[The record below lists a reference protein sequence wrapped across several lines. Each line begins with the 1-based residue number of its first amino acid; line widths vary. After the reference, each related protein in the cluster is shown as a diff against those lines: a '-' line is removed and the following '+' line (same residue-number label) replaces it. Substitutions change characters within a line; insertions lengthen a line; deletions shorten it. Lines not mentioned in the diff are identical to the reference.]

1 MVFHSVF
8 RWFPNVAGFG
18 NRRNLDLYISGS
30 ELAAQ
35 APGSRGMRGAWPAI
49 PIVSGS
55 DYLWGSYFCF
65 SFVAALR
72 LSLSLRLA
80 WLGFLPPWVGAPF
93 GAPCGPP
100 FGLWA
105 PVLVRGYTGI
115 FCPFTAASPSL
126 FLPPGLAEPKLV
138 WLKPLVG
145 QLSCRALVVRK
156 TQWS

>member
-1 MVFHSVF
+1 MKVSLDVFLASF
-8 RWFPNVAGFG
+8 PTCFPN
-18 NRRNLDLYISGS
+18 SP
-30 ELAAQ
+30 ET
-35 APGSRGMRGAWPAI
+35 
-49 PIVSGS
+49 VSGCYTLLLS
-55 DYLWGSYFCF
+55 SFCCK
-65 SFVAALR
+65 AALFEVCLR
-72 LSLSLRLA
+72 GDVGQLPDNPIRVLLLFLFCCPRSPSCSLSLRLA

-115 FCPFTAASPSL
+115 FCQFTAALPSL

-145 QLSCRALVVRK
+145 KLRCRALVLGK
-156 TQWS
+156 TW